1 MIKRGHVRSVVR
13 VVTNRDLGDLYLPT
27 DTCTKTGRPVIDIL
41 REKHPDP
48 TIPDESHFD
57 EYSAEVTEESMTTMS
72 LYFTDKDV
80 AKAAKGLGGCAGPA
94 GIGGLVL
101 RGWVLRKGVPFKKLR
116 IELAKWAELMSNG
129 SPPFTLYRAM
139 NHNRVLPADKKPG
152 VRPLIVGE
160 IMMRLISVCIIE
172 QVGPQATTACGNTQ
186 PCAGTRAGIKG
197 NLHAVR
203 AIWPQSSGW
212 IIDDDG
218 IPQQMEHPLNT

>member
-1 MIKRGHVRSVVR
+1 M
-13 VVTNRDLGDLYLPT
+13 
-27 DTCTKTGRPVIDIL
+27 
-41 REKHPDP
+41 
-48 TIPDESHFD
+48 
-57 EYSAEVTEESMTTMS
+57 
-72 LYFTDKDV
+72 
-80 AKAAKGLGGCAGPA
+80 
-94 GIGGLVL
+94 L

-160 IMMRLISVCIIE
+160 IMMQLISVCIIK

-212 IIDDDG
+212 TIDENG
-218 IPQQMEHPLNT
+218 IPQQMGNPLNTQPDGEFLADPNAGTLRAAANPTSDEGADPDSTRSRSEENVGFGQANFDDENAFGSANRVLILWNVGH